1 MCLRYAELPFW
12 MPILED
18 QWSVTTRGGFT
29 VKLMKLNRQGP
40 FQGPVPNFIFIF
52 FCLKKAYQRVQA
64 SSLSKSVSIPGHSIT
79 LGEFSL
85 WASVKGAL
93 LLARTKSLPFSAPA
107 LVDTQSLPLHPTLN
121 GTPSQKGGRKQ
132 DLVLEIKK
140 QAKAERGKWGHD
152 EGHKKQTTDP
162 VIYQRS
168 FLRLLIGSA
177 RDRELPEGAHITLV
191 ACTLHSAS
199 STLNE
204 ILPFIYSFP
213 ISSGD
218 IFIPD
223 TLNGLQT
230 NRNRRINTAS
240 TFLKCSP

>member
-1 MCLRYAELPFW
+1 M
-12 MPILED
+12 
-18 QWSVTTRGGFT
+18 
-29 VKLMKLNRQGP
+29 
-40 FQGPVPNFIFIF
+40 
-52 FCLKKAYQRVQA
+52 
-64 SSLSKSVSIPGHSIT
+64 
-79 LGEFSL
+79 
-85 WASVKGAL
+85 
-93 LLARTKSLPFSAPA
+93 PFSAPV

-121 GTPSQKGGRKQ
+121 GTPSQKGRRKQ

-140 QAKAERGKWGHD
+140 QAKAESGKWGHD

-177 RDRELPEGAHITLV
+177 QDWELPEGAHITLL
-191 ACTLHSAS
+191 ACALHSAS

-204 ILPFIYSFP
+204 ILPFIYFIISHSYSSFHISP